1 MCPVRITNHSNLPE
15 VFLRFD
21 KKNAH
26 SKGEADFS
34 VTELIDSPRIHR
46 LKKRYRDEITE
57 DISTRVMAILGTA
70 VHNILEQGAPPECT
84 VEERL
89 FMSVSDNMTL
99 SGQIDLQTP
108 DGDGIIISDY
118 KTTSAFAI
126 QKNPDGKSEWE
137 NQLNLYRALAE
148 ANGRIVNGREVVAII
163 RDWSASGLK
172 RSADYPEAADVR
184 IPIRLWEQEDLESY
198 LQFRVGAH
206 HQDGLANCPDEERWQ
221 RPNQYA
227 GYGRNK
233 DGTQRKR
240 ATRVFESITDAQEFM
255 LKNGGDRRVRYGES
269 IRCQSYCPVSD
280 RCSQWKEIQEKDNG

>member
-1 MCPVRITNHSNLPE
+1 MRITNHFNLPD

-21 KKNAH
+21 EKNAH
-26 SKGEADFS
+26 SRGGADLS

-46 LKKRYRDEITE
+46 LKKRYKDEITE
-57 DISTRVMAILGTA
+57 DISTRVMSILGTA

-89 FMSVSDNMTL
+89 FMTLGENQTL
-99 SGQIDLQTP
+99 SGQLDLQTP

-126 QKNPDGKSEWE
+126 QKNPEGKSEWE

-148 ANGRIVNGREVVAII
+148 ANGRIVNGLEVVAII

-172 RSADYPEAADVR
+172 RSNDYPEAAISR
-184 IPIRLWEQEDLESY
+184 IPIRLWDQEELESY
-198 LQFRVGAH
+198 LRFRVGAH
-206 HQDGLANCPDEERWQ
+206 NQDGLANCTDEERWQ

-227 GYGRNK
+227 VYDRNK
-233 DGTQRKR
+233 DGTKRKR
-240 ATRVFESITDAQEFM
+240 ATRVFENVTEAQEFM
-255 LKNGGDRRVRYGES
+255 LKNGGDISVRLGES
-269 IRCQSYCPVSD
+269 VRCQSYCPVSD
-280 RCSQWKEIQEKDNG
+280 RCSQWNLIKQEKDNG